1 VYSSKSTEEIENFF
15 LSKSLEIQ
23 RMSSV
28 EMFSTDVIN
37 TMAQARAVQIRSE
50 YQKLRI
56 VLEGG

>member
-1 VYSSKSTEEIENFF
+1 MYSSKSTEEIENFF